1 MAKCIVIGGGFGG
14 MAAALRMRAKGYDVT
29 LIDKQPQL
37 GGRATQYRKQTPH
50 GTFVH
55 DAGPTVITAKF
66 LFDEL
71 FELFGKKREDYVEF
85 RDIYPWYRIVF
96 AGRNASGNGDWLRSR
111 DDERDSREDANAGTV
126 PVPISADDRD
136 RKGDRHLSRGTST
149 DVRTSTGAGKEP
161 VPFPHFDYG
170 GTMEQFEAEI
180 RKFGGDRDVEGFRQY
195 LAHSKRIFDVGFT
208 ELGDQPFDR
217 FTTMLRCAPDLVRLG
232 CYKTVWQMG
241 AKYIKNDLLRRVFSF
256 QPLLVGGNPFNT
268 TCIYSLIFYLERQWG
283 VQFAMGGTGAIVR
296 GLQKLMEEEGIEI
309 RLGTEVTDIDIGSTT
324 TIRNTDVND
333 RNVASWSREGPG
345 EVAGVH
351 GRDFASD
358 AETIVVNADPPHVYR
373 NLIPAEH
380 RPKWTDTK
388 IDALKYSMGLFV
400 LYFGTTR
407 QYPDVAHH
415 TIVLGDAYKD
425 LLKKLFDDKEV
436 EREDLSVYLHRPTAT
451 DPSMAPEGMDSFYVL
466 VPVPNLQPVPRRG
479 TTVRECD
486 ERSSCP
492 AGDVDAKADIG
503 SADRTPSRSCLVA
516 DVPLNADGTVDWN
529 AFGDAFRDDVVRY
542 LERTVLPGLS
552 DCITGDFYVT
562 PEHFRDNLNTHH
574 GTGFSVQ
581 PIFRQS
587 AWFRFHNKSDID
599 GLYFVGA
606 GTHPG
611 AGMPGVLC
619 SAKVVDR
626 LIPPAAGPA

>member
-1 MAKCIVIGGGFGG
+1 MPKCIVIGGGFGG
-14 MAAALRMRAKGYDVT
+14 IASALRMRAKGYDVT
-29 LIDKQPQL
+29 LIDKQDKL
-37 GGRATQYRKQTPH
+37 GGRGYQYRKETEH

-71 FELFGKKREDYVEF
+71 FELFGKRREDYVEF

-96 AGRNASGNGDWLRSR
+96 AGEGLRDKGTEGQGVGSGSDPLSLGPS
-111 DDERDSREDANAGTV
+111 V
-126 PVPISADDRD
+126 PQS
-136 RKGDRHLSRGTST
+136 L
-149 DVRTSTGAGKEP
+149 
-161 VPFPHFDYG
+161 PFFDYG
-170 GTMEQFEAEI
+170 GTMEQFEAQI

-195 LAHSKRIFDVGFT
+195 LKHSKRIFDKGFT
-208 ELGDQPFDR
+208 ELGDQPFDK

-241 AKYIKNDLLRRVFSF
+241 AKYIKNDKLRRVFSF

-268 TCIYSLIFYLERQWG
+268 TCIYSLIFYLEREWG

-296 GLQKLMEEEGIEI
+296 GLQKLMEEEGIKI
-309 RLGTEVTDIDIGSTT
+309 KLRQEVRKI
-324 TIRNTDVND
+324 
-333 RNVASWSREGPG
+333 NVASIKEMQLVVDSMGDEGLMPEATHDNLFTVESRG
-345 EVAGVH
+345 
-351 GRDFASD
+351 
-358 AETIVVNADPPHVYR
+358 IVGIRSEEMYDTVIVNGDPPHVYR
-373 NLIPAEH
+373 NLIDAEH

-415 TIVLGDAYKD
+415 TIVLGEAYKD

-451 DPSMAPEGMDSFYVL
+451 DPSMAPDGMDSFYVL
-466 VPVPNLQPVPRRG
+466 VPVPNLQPKKRQHRAA
-479 TTVRECD
+479 TVRE
-486 ERSSCP
+486 RSGAAASD
-492 AGDVDAKADIG
+492 AGGDDAG
-503 SADRTPSRSCLVA
+503 SAGSASSRARLCV
-516 DVPLNADGTVDWN
+516 DDEIPVNPDGTVDWQ
-529 AFGDAFRDDVVRY
+529 AFGETFKHDIIRY
-542 LERTVLPGLS
+542 LERTILPGLS
-552 DCITGDFYVT
+552 ECITGDFFVT
-562 PEHFRDNLNTHH
+562 PEHFRDNLNTHF
-574 GTGFSVQ
+574 GSGFSVQ
-581 PIFRQS
+581 PIFTQS

-626 LIPPAAGPA
+626 LIPAVEPAAPSASADEQHAEAAE

>member
-1 MAKCIVIGGGFGG
+1 MPKCIVIGGGFGG
-14 MAAALRMRAKGYDVT
+14 IAAALRMRAKGYDVT
-29 LIDKQPQL
+29 LVDKQDQL
-37 GGRATQYRKQTPH
+37 GGRATQYRKETEH

-71 FELFGKKREDYVEF
+71 FELFGKRREDYVEF

-96 AGRNASGNGDWLRSR
+96 AGEVTQRGTTVRKCGGAAASPAGGADEAGSAGSASSRSR
-111 DDERDSREDANAGTV
+111 LAV
-126 PVPISADDRD
+126 
-136 RKGDRHLSRGTST
+136 
-149 DVRTSTGAGKEP
+149 EP
-161 VPFPHFDYG
+161 LPHFDYG
-170 GTMEQFEAEI
+170 GTMEQFEAQI
-180 RKFGGDRDVEGFRQY
+180 RKFGGDRDVEGFRKY
-195 LAHSKRIFDVGFT
+195 LAHSKRIFDKGFT
-208 ELGDQPFDR
+208 ELGDQPFDS

-232 CYKTVWQMG
+232 CYKTVYQMG

-296 GLQKLMEEEGIEI
+296 GLQRLMEEEGIEI
-309 RLGTEVTDIDIGSTT
+309 RLGEGADILIHAPY
-324 TIRNTDVND
+324 VKPLPEPD
-333 RNVASWSREGPG
+333 RGLPRGKISLYGVELSSG
-345 EVAGVH
+345 EQL
-351 GRDFASD
+351 RSD
-358 AETIVVNADPPHVYR
+358 AIVCNGDPPDIYR
-373 NLIPAEH
+373 NRMKFVSPPDSRSPIRHKAGHLNLE
-380 RPKWTDTK
+380 RPFWKDSK

-415 TIVLGDAYKD
+415 TIVLGEAYKS

-451 DPSMAPEGMDSFYVL
+451 DPSMAPAGMDSFYVL
-466 VPVPNLQPVPRRG
+466 VPVPNLQPKKNAPAQDDAAHRAA
-479 TTVRECD
+479 TVREW
-486 ERSSCP
+486 S
-492 AGDVDAKADIG
+492 AGTTEEASTAG
-503 SADRTPSRSCLVA
+503 GRASPTTPSRSRLCA
-516 DVPLNADGTVDWN
+516 DVPTNPDGSVDWQR
-529 AFGDAFRDDVVRY
+529 FGPAFRDDVVRY

-562 PEHFRDNLNTHH
+562 PDHFRDNLNTHH

-626 LIPPAAGPA
+626 LIPAVGKGKVDA